1 MCFLLFRSG
10 QLFLF
15 RQLPEP
21 FQLSKMRL
29 LLRIVSRLNDLCCG
43 GELPLGFRQGDN
55 ASFDRINGKSKFA
68 VFCSELI
75 QQGVCLRNSG
85 RVQLRHLRKCL
96 QTADLVR
103 ILRSG
108 DFEGKFPEIR
118 SNAVESDDLSR
129 CPVNRNSE
137 IAVFLRQFADQAFRV
152 VLLIH
157 IQLDFQ

>member
-1 MCFLLFRSG
+1 MRFLLLRSG

-29 LLRIVSRLNDLCCG
+29 LLRIVSCLNDLCGCG
-43 GELPLGFRQGDN
+43 KLPLRFRQGDDTPP
-55 ASFDRINGKSKFA
+55 DRIHGKSEVA
-68 VFCSELI
+68 VFCPELF

-85 RVQLRHLRKCL
+85 RVQLRHFRKFL

-103 ILRSG
+103 VLRSG
-108 DFEGKFPEIR
+108 DFEGKFPEICR
-118 SNAVESDDLSR
+118 NAVESDDLSR
-129 CPVNRNSE
+129 SPVDRNSE
-137 IAVFLRQFADQAFRV
+137 IAVFLRQFSDQAFRV

-157 IQLDFQ
+157 IQCDFQ